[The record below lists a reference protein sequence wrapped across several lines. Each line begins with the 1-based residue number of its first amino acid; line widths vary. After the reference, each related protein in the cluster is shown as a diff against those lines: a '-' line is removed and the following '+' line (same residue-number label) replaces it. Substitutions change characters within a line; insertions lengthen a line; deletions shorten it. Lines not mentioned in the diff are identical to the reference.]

1 MCLAIPM
8 RIKSISNNRATV
20 EVGGVDYQA
29 NLDLLSDAKVG
40 DYVIVHA
47 GFAIEKLDEEAALES
62 LEIWKEI
69 AKFSEKRRERKRN

>member
-8 RIKSISNNRATV
+8 KVKSIDGNIAKV
-20 EVGGVDYQA
+20 EVGGTEYQA
-29 NLDLLSDAKVG
+29 NLDLMDNVKIG

-69 AKFSEKRRERKRN
+69 AKYSEEKK